1 MAKHDLVLTAPRS
14 ERRHRTSQPHAV
26 EAHYDKRT
34 GRIVVRL
41 SNRLDIAFAP
51 RDAQGLEN
59 ATPAQLRDIELS
71 LSGFGIHF
79 PSIDADLY
87 VPALLEGLLGS
98 EKWMARHL
106 GRRGGSAKSDAKA
119 AAARKNG
126 QLGGRP
132 SKRSRAVA

>member
-1 MAKHDLVLTAPRS
+1 MAKHDLVLTAS
-14 ERRHRTSQPHAV
+14 RRARQRRALHPHAV
-26 EAHYDKRT
+26 DAHYDKRT

-51 RDAQGLEN
+51 EDAQELES
-59 ATPAQLRDIELS
+59 ATPAQLRKIELS
-71 LSGFGIHF
+71 PSGFGLHF

-106 GRRGGSAKSDAKA
+106 GRRGGSAKSEAKA
-119 AAARKNG
+119 TAARKNG